1 MEVWVDAKGYPGYE
15 VSSEG
20 RIRNKKTGR
29 ILHQYE
35 GTAGYLQLSLRV
47 DNAQTNVRSHRLI
60 ADSFF
65 DGDHEGKDVNHI
77 DGNKK
82 NNFIGNLEF
91 CTRQENIRH
100 AFDVGLKEGSRKV
113 QIRVIE
119 TGEVYESIRDC
130 NRVTGF
136 DHSAI
141 SKCLSGKQDNY
152 KGYHFEKIKD

>member
-35 GTAGYLQLSLRV
+35 GTA
-47 DNAQTNVRSHRLI
+47 
-60 ADSFF
+60 
-65 DGDHEGKDVNHI
+65 
-77 DGNKK
+77 
-82 NNFIGNLEF
+82 
-91 CTRQENIRH
+91 
-100 AFDVGLKEGSRKV
+100 
-113 QIRVIE
+113 
-119 TGEVYESIRDC
+119 RDC